1 MPNHFT
7 LIFSA
12 AKGAVYYVAITTVI
26 FSFAKNNMLFS
37 PRVKISCFYAKAH
50 LVFQWG
56 LYNKRMPLNSS
67 LPDK

>member
-26 FSFAKNNMLFS
+26 FSFAKITLFS

-56 LYNKRMPLNSS
+56 LNNKRMPLNSS
-67 LPDK
+67 LPNK